1 MFEEKITV
9 LNSSAGAVMDDLDS
23 GKRTYTVSEIQDICD
38 IGWATAYRLIKRNCF
53 KTVKIGGHIRISRKS
68 FDSWLDGQE

>member
-1 MFEEKITV
+1 MKIH
-9 LNSSAGAVMDDLDS
+9 
-23 GKRTYTVSEIQDICD
+23 DILD
-38 IGWATAYRLIKRNCF
+38 IGRATAYRLIKRNCF

>member
-9 LNSSAGAVMDDLDS
+9 LNSSTGAVMGDLDS
-23 GKRTYTVSEIQDICD
+23 GKRTYTVSEIQDILD
-38 IGWATAYRLIKRNCF
+38 IGRATAYRLIKRNCF